1 MVEVD
6 SEVEEEVSV
15 AVVKVRVAVVLES
28 EDVLRALVLEPVS
41 TAELLP
47 DVVAVALL
55 STVEEP
61 KSGLSKSVAQ
71 ALTLLGRELYQ
82 AG

>member
-1 MVEVD
+1 M
-6 SEVEEEVSV
+6 
-15 AVVKVRVAVVLES
+15 VLES

-47 DVVAVALL
+47 DVVPVALL

-61 KSGLSKSVAQ
+61 KIGLSKSVAQ